1 LIRIVTEVLGGK
13 MPAVKKTGGSGPLPR
28 YGLSD
33 ASVPEY
39 DEIMVQ
45 LHKNPRS
52 LIGSSYYY
60 IRTVNGR
67 TSLCRILPGAGSIF
81 FHEVVDHKKQGI
93 SDKDLEDAIA
103 QDSGVFSMP
112 GYYPVSSVIEK
123 KLWMYL
129 G

>member
-1 LIRIVTEVLGGK
+1 
-13 MPAVKKTGGSGPLPR
+13 MPAVKKTGGPGPLPR
-28 YGLSD
+28 NDLSD

-45 LHKNPRS
+45 LHKYPRS

-60 IRTVNGR
+60 IRNVNGS

-93 SDKDLEDAIA
+93 SDKDLEEAIA
-103 QDSGVFSMP
+103 QDTGAFSMP
-112 GYYPVSSVIEK
+112 GYYPVSSFIEK
-123 KLWMYL
+123 RLWIYL

>member
-1 LIRIVTEVLGGK
+1 

-28 YGLSD
+28 YDRSD

-45 LHKNPRS
+45 LQKYPRA

-60 IRTVNGR
+60 IRNVNDR
-67 TSLCRILPGAGSIF
+67 ISLCRILPGAGSMF
-81 FHEVVDHKKQGI
+81 FHEVVDHRKQGMA
-93 SDKDLEDAIA
+93 DTDLEEAIA
-103 QDSGVFSMP
+103 QDSGAFCMP

-123 KLWMYL
+123 RLWMYL

>member
-1 LIRIVTEVLGGK
+1 
-13 MPAVKKTGGSGPLPR
+13 MPAVKKTGGLDPLPR
-28 YGLSD
+28 YDLSD

-45 LHKNPRS
+45 LQKYPRA

-60 IRTVNGR
+60 IRVVNGR

-81 FHEVVDHKKQGI
+81 FHEVVDHRKQGI
-93 SDKDLEDAIA
+93 ADTDLEDAIA
-103 QDSGVFSMP
+103 QDTGAFSMP
-112 GYYPVSSVIEK
+112 GYCPVSSLIEK